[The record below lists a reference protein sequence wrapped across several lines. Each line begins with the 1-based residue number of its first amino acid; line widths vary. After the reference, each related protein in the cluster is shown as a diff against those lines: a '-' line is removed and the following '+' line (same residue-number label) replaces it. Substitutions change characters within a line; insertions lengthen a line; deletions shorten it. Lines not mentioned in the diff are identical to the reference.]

1 MTFAEELM
9 LILEKEM
16 NILVELKELS
26 FRKTDIIIDN
36 LINDLEEL
44 TRKEEILI
52 NKIGTLEEER
62 EKLLDTWGLAVN
74 TPISSIIEKL
84 PEDNEELIDITDKM
98 HNIMEELSFRNKLN
112 NDIIRENLD
121 WIDFNMNLI
130 TSAHMEPGYG
140 NESKKSSRNNI
151 FDRKV

>member
-26 FRKTDIIIDN
+26 FRKTDIIVDN

-140 NESKKSSRNNI
+140 DESKKSSRNNI

>member
-26 FRKTDIIIDN
+26 FRKTDIIVDN

>member
-74 TPISSIIEKL
+74 TSISSIIEKL

>member
-1 MTFAEELM
+1 MTFAEELI
-9 LILEKEM
+9 LVLEKEM
-16 NILVELKELS
+16 NVLVELKELS
-26 FRKTDIIIDN
+26 FKKTDIIVDN

-52 NKIGTLEEER
+52 NKIGILEEER
-62 EKLLDTWGLAVN
+62 EKLLDTWGLAIN
-74 TPISSIIEKL
+74 TPISSIVEKL
-84 PEDNEELIDITDKM
+84 PEDNEELIAITDKM
-98 HNIMEELSFRNKLN
+98 HNIVEELSFRNKLN
-112 NDIIRENLD
+112 NDIIKENLD

-140 NESKKSSRNNI
+140 DENKKSSRNNI

>member
-121 WIDFNMNLI
+121 WIDFNINLI